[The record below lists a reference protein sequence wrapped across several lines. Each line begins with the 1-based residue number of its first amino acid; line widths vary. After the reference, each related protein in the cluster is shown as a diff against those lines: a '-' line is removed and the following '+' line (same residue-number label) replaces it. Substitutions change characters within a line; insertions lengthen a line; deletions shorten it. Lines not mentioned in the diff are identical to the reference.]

1 MNWHIHVDRKPLRS
15 LLTEELISFLQVF
28 WPVQLIKSLKLEQER
43 FFWPSFCIYLNNKR
57 VFQYYKQY
65 VPFLC
70 LLPLMSKI
78 EYYNNIATL

>member
-1 MNWHIHVDRKPLRS
+1 MNWHIHIDRKPLRS

-28 WPVQLIKSLKLEQER
+28 WPVQLIKSLKLDQER
-43 FFWPSFCIYLNNKR
+43 FLWPSFCIYLNNKT
-57 VFQYYKQY
+57 VSQYYKQY

-78 EYYNNIATL
+78 EYL